1 MHDDYYQNTLYPLQ
15 DKVLEI
21 VGNLSVGFY
30 LTGGT
35 ALSRAYLHHRY
46 SDDLDFFVN
55 GADDF
60 KMQVNTVM
68 KALVGAG
75 YPVTPS
81 VADDGFARVF
91 LFDGENSLKIDF
103 VNDVPF
109 RSGTSTATDIFKKT
123 DNLNNILSNK
133 VTALGRY
140 STKDVVDIVFICQS
154 YKFNW
159 EVIMNDAS
167 DKDMWVNP
175 VNVAE
180 VLEQFPVE
188 KLHEVNWMIEMPSS
202 QWFNARISQIIAD
215 ILQGSENSLY
225 DQYSP

>member
-15 DKVLEI
+15 DKILEI
-21 VGNLSVGFY
+21 VGKLPVGFY

-55 GADDF
+55 DAPDF
-60 KMQVNTVM
+60 KSQVNILI
-68 KALVGAG
+68 KALADADH
-75 YPVTPS
+75 PIDIS
-81 VADDGFARVF
+81 VADDGFARIFV
-91 LFDGENSLKIDF
+91 FDGDSSLKLDF

-109 RSGTSTATDIFKKT
+109 RKGTPIVTPLFVRT

-140 STKDVVDIVFICQS
+140 STKDVADIVYICES
-154 YKFNW
+154 LKFSW
-159 EVIMNDAS
+159 EIIINDAS
-167 DKDMWVNP
+167 EKDLWVNP

-180 VLEQFPVE
+180 VLERFPVE
-188 KLHEVNWMIEMPSS
+188 KLHEINWMIETPSH
-202 QWFNARISQIIAD
+202 QWFNSQINQIITD
-215 ILQGSENSLY
+215 ILDGNENSLFK
-225 DQYSP
+225 